1 MNLRI
6 SVYDVG
12 ARYGLHPSLELLLG
26 KAQVHL
32 FEPDPVEATRLSN
45 QYETTSALT
54 VHQTAVGEATASRIF
69 ELRRHRGLSGFA
81 DQQADTNEWRIG
93 VSREGLARDS
103 IIEIP
108 VQPLSSF
115 LGEDPAILKLD
126 CEGGEFQVIQS
137 CGSALERVVGLRIE
151 TSFKRTYHDAATFS
165 EIESFLADNQLDF
178 IGFDTAPN
186 GFDYGRFSLPQSI
199 VRRVGG
205 DALWVKRRKD
215 FRDSSDWLATSLFLY
230 LQHAHGLGLELL
242 DDWSDEGV
250 QLDFQQ
256 SEIESLIHA
265 LVVKHVL
272 AARTLPYYAVEDIEA
287 TYRKIFRQSFP
298 SRETAFELLRQ
309 ARVGI

>member
-1 MNLRI
+1 MDLRI

-32 FEPDPVEATRLSN
+32 FEPDPVEATRLSQ
-45 QYETTSALT
+45 QYEAMPALT
-54 VHQTAVGEATASRIF
+54 VHQTAVGEASVSRVF

-81 DQQADTNEWRIG
+81 DQLANTTEWQIG
-93 VSREGLARDS
+93 VYQEGLARDS
-103 IIEIP
+103 IIEVP
-108 VQPLSSF
+108 VQPLSDF
-115 LGEDPAILKLD
+115 LGEDPAILKVD

-151 TSFKRTYHDAATFS
+151 TSFKPLYHGAATFS
-165 EIESFLADNQLDF
+165 DIESFLADNQLDF

-186 GFDYGRFSLPQSI
+186 GFDYGRFSLPHSI
-199 VRRVGG
+199 VRRVAG
-205 DALWVKRRKD
+205 DALWVKRRRD
-215 FRDSSDWLATSLFLY
+215 FRDSRDWLAASLFLY

-242 DDWSDEGV
+242 DDWTDEGV

-256 SEIESLIHA
+256 SAIESLIHA
-265 LVVKHVL
+265 LVIKHVL
-272 AARTLPYYAVEDIEA
+272 EARTLQYYAVEDIEA
-287 TYRKIFRQSFP
+287 TYRRVFRQPFP

-309 ARVGI
+309 ARIGI